1 VGDVTPERL
10 AEIRAIVEERT
21 RFRDDGGFVTH
32 SEMDL
37 VLLLAHLDAVT
48 SERDE
53 ARAALRQVV
62 AACTDRTNGFGLLS
76 RALDAAAAVLG
87 AA

>member
-1 VGDVTPERL
+1 MTAARPTPERL
-10 AEIRAIVEERT
+10 AEIRQTIDEPFHTVWRSDM
-21 RFRDDGGFVTH
+21 RDLIA
-32 SEMDL
+32 E
-37 VLLLAHLDAVT
+37 LDAVT
-48 SERDE
+48 RERDE

-62 AACTDRTNGFGLLS
+62 VACTDRTNGFGLLS

>member
-1 VGDVTPERL
+1 MRPTPERL
-10 AEIRAIVEERT
+10 AEIRYRATCGSWSAGARLIADE
-21 RFRDDGGFVTH
+21 
-32 SEMDL
+32 
-37 VLLLAHLDAVT
+37 LLAELDAVT
-48 SERDE
+48 RERDE

-62 AACTDRTNGFGLLS
+62 VACTDRTNGFGLLS